1 MSFDTSEFNEGYAEN
16 IYSTIVE
23 LSPLPVYVCAGKDMT
38 VIVANKATLK
48 AWGKD
53 KSVIGRKFRDALP
66 EMADQ
71 PFFDLLTR
79 VYTTGVAYHTEN
91 DRADFL
97 MDDRM
102 QTFYFKFSYQP
113 LRSRDGAIW
122 GVLCIATDVTDLV
135 LANKRAEESESR
147 FKSLIL
153 QAPVALCVLK
163 GPEYIVEVANA
174 EVLEIW
180 GVLEEQVLNKPL
192 FEGIPEAKGQGLES
206 LLHEVYTTGEVILEE
221 ERYVDLP
228 KNGGTERKAINFVY
242 APYYEIDRTITGVMA
257 AAVDVT
263 DQVLGRQRVEEANK
277 QLEKT
282 QLRLALALQAGRLGT
297 YERNLNTG
305 KMLSSSQFKANFGFP
320 PNRDVSVNDI
330 MEGILPEYLAKVT
343 EVQSQFEK
351 DDVVYNIEFPVK
363 WPDGTIHWVLV
374 SGNTIQNE
382 LGERI
387 ISGVSQDITEQKL
400 LQQQKDDFIGIA
412 SHELKTPIT
421 SLKASLQLLERL
433 KNNPASP
440 KLPALIDQANSS
452 LKKVTVLIED
462 LLNTT
467 RMKEGQLELKK
478 TKFVL
483 SKLIND
489 CCQHVRALGTHDI
502 VAEGDL
508 DLEVYADSNRLD
520 QVLINLVN
528 NAIKY
533 APQSKLVVIK
543 IKKADNQAKVSVIDK
558 GPGIPK
564 EKQAHLFDR
573 YYRANENGQPYAGLG
588 LGLYISSEIIKKH
601 DGKIGVESETGK
613 GSTFWFE
620 IPLGLDKDEV

>member
-1 MSFDTSEFNEGYAEN
+1 MSFDTPELNEEYTEN

-23 LSPLPVYVCAGKDMT
+23 LSPMPVYVCKGEDMT

-53 KSVIGRKFRDALP
+53 KSVIGKKFRDALP

-71 PFFDLLTR
+71 PFFDLLTH
-79 VYTTGVAYHTEN
+79 VYKTGVAYHTEN

-97 MDDRM
+97 MDGRM
-102 QTFYFKFSYQP
+102 KTFYFKFSYQP
-113 LRSRDGAIW
+113 LRSKDGIIW

-163 GPEYIVEVANA
+163 GPSYIVEVAN
-174 EVLEIW
+174 EGVLEIW
-180 GVLEEQVLNKPL
+180 GKSEAEVLNKPI
-192 FEGIPEAKGQGLES
+192 FEGLPEAKGQGLEN
-206 LLHEVYTTGEVILEE
+206 LLHKVYTTGETIFEE

-228 KNGGTERKAINFVY
+228 KDGGVERKALNFVY
-242 APYYEIDRTITGVMA
+242 SPYYEIDGSITGVMA
-257 AAVDVT
+257 AATDVT
-263 DQVLGRQRVEEANK
+263 DQVLGRTRVEEANK
-277 QLEKT
+277 QLERT
-282 QLRLALALQAGRLGT
+282 QQRLSLALQAGRLGT
-297 YERNLNTG
+297 YERNLNSG
-305 KMLSSSQFKANFGFP
+305 KMLSSSQFKANFGYP
-320 PNRDVSVNDI
+320 PDTNVSVKDI
-330 MEGILPEYLAKVT
+330 MEGISPEYLQRVI
-343 EVQSQFEK
+343 ELQSKFEK
-351 DDVVYNIEFPVK
+351 EDVAYNLEFPVK
-363 WPDGTIHWVLV
+363 WPDGSSHWVLV
-374 SGNTIQNE
+374 SGNTLKNE

-421 SLKASLQLLERL
+421 SLKASLQLLDRL
-433 KNNPASP
+433 KANPASTM
-440 KLPALIDQANSS
+440 LPTLIDQANSS

-467 RMKEGQLELKK
+467 RMKEGQLELNKSR
-478 TKFVL
+478 FLL

-489 CCQHVRALGTHDI
+489 CCQHVRAQGTHDLL
-502 VAEGDL
+502 VEGDL

-520 QVLINLVN
+520 QVLINFVN

-533 APQSKLVVIK
+533 APQSKVVVTRIEK
-543 IKKADNQAKVSVIDK
+543 VGNHAKVSVIDK

-564 EKQAHLFDR
+564 DKQAHLFDR
-573 YYRANENGQPYAGLG
+573 YYRADVHGQPYAGLG

-601 DGKIGVESETGK
+601 QGEIGVESKIGK
-613 GSTFWFE
+613 GSTFWFK
-620 IPLGLDKDEV
+620 IPIDLH